1 MLSSWYLV
9 LWETLYSF
17 WWILIFFMKPD
28 MLTLC
33 NSLIWILQVEDT
45 GRYTCLASSTAGD
58 DDKEYLVR
66 VHGKLG
72 KISYHLSYT
81 NTYLEAIIDR
91 IQGNSLAYHKICLCI
106 RKYVFCKSDSY
117 VCWSNAFW
125 KYLWTFWL
133 IHFVSAQIIHSSLFK
148 KNHRL

>member
-1 MLSSWYLV
+1 
-9 LWETLYSF
+9 
-17 WWILIFFMKPD
+17 MKPD
-28 MLTLC
+28 VLTLC

-72 KISYHLSYT
+72 KISCHLSYT
-81 NTYLEAIIDR
+81 NTYLEAIIDGTW
-91 IQGNSLAYHKICLCI
+91 GNSLANHKICLCI

-117 VCWSNAFW
+117 I
-125 KYLWTFWL
+125 WL
-133 IHFVSAQIIHSSLFK
+133 IKCFLEIPLDFLTHLFCFCT
-148 KNHRL
+148 NNS